1 MSQHPDYLAQ
11 FKIYIVGAGLATYK
25 TRLIITYQQN
35 PPLFTVSTLLP
46 DVACYVSTLL
56 PDVACYVS
64 TWRDSLRDSFA
75 YRTMFKAA
83 TPDVTSTIPTT

>member
-1 MSQHPDYLAQ
+1 LSQHPDYLAQ

-46 DVACYVSTLL
+46 DVACYVST
-56 PDVACYVS
+56 
-64 TWRDSLRDSFA
+64 WRDSLRDSFA